1 MFLSFLPCPELN
13 FHSKHPFATH
23 KTCPSLVLPVVSVAH
38 LQHIRH
44 GLFTHT
50 LNERWDC
57 SRMLANSD
65 SWFESVLLQL
75 WELWDWL
82 WHHQVQQVLVHAH
95 RTKFPWAHRT
105 HRTYWTVDSGELPQ
119 PCMISTTKTIM
130 TNWCVTRTAGSSTFS
145 YVEDWKLEKQQ
156 TASHD
161 SHWDISEPY
170 ILQTDHPKSQTRQSP
185 HPSESKQQQK
195 DCEWSIPVKKFQVP
209 NGSGVAHSHS
219 KSILAD
225 ISTKKTLT
233 KCVKSTID
241 QGALQRTKTLLMIE
255 RSNYFSRDLEQ
266 QLAFMIFIPLSL
278 WFISAACQPELCL
291 GSQKNKQL
299 SHPIPAA
306 CNFQ

>member
-1 MFLSFLPCPELN
+1 M
-13 FHSKHPFATH
+13 
-23 KTCPSLVLPVVSVAH
+23 
-38 LQHIRH
+38 
-44 GLFTHT
+44 
-50 LNERWDC
+50 
-57 SRMLANSD
+57 
-65 SWFESVLLQL
+65 
-75 WELWDWL
+75 
-82 WHHQVQQVLVHAH
+82 
-95 RTKFPWAHRT
+95 
-105 HRTYWTVDSGELPQ
+105 
-119 PCMISTTKTIM
+119 TKTIM

-225 ISTKKTLT
+225 TSTKKTLT

-241 QGALQRTKTLLMIE
+241 QGALQRTKTLLMIG
-255 RSNYFSRDLEQ
+255 RSNFSRDLEQ

-291 GSQKNKQL
+291 GSQKTNSCHILSLLHAIFSKSIRYYQYSNKMG
-299 SHPIPAA
+299 SIRNTCDI
-306 CNFQ
+306 CNVSAVGKHK

>member
-44 GLFTHT
+44 RLFTHT

-145 YVEDWKLEKQQ
+145 YVQDWKLEKQQ

-161 SHWDISEPY
+161 SHWDNQENVVIELVSLSPTSSKLIIPSQRPAKVP
-170 ILQTDHPKSQTRQSP
+170 ILQNRSSSRRIASDQFLSRNSRCQMVLGWHIRIPNQYLLIPQPRKP
-185 HPSESKQQQK
+185 
-195 DCEWSIPVKKFQVP
+195 WSSV
-209 NGSGVAHSHS
+209 
-219 KSILAD
+219 LR
-225 ISTKKTLT
+225 
-233 KCVKSTID
+233 
-241 QGALQRTKTLLMIE
+241 AL
-255 RSNYFSRDLEQ
+255 
-266 QLAFMIFIPLSL
+266 
-278 WFISAACQPELCL
+278 
-291 GSQKNKQL
+291 
-299 SHPIPAA
+299 
-306 CNFQ
+306 